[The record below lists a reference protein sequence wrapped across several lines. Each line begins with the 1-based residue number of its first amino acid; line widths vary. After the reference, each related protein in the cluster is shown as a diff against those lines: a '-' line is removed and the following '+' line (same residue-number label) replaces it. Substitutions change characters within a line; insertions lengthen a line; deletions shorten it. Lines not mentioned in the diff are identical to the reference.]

1 MNEST
6 YGKTDLIDD
15 LTARTSGLTRS
26 QIQTVL
32 DTALDLI
39 QGQVQAGNRVTITGF
54 GTWQQ
59 SHHQARMGT
68 NIRTKEKISIPART
82 GVRWTA
88 GSVFKNAVSGASSAR
103 SSYARERQAGSGR
116 K

>member
-15 LTARTSGLTRS
+15 LTAKTSGLTRS
-26 QIQTVL
+26 QIASVL
-32 DTALDLI
+32 NEALDLI
-39 QGQVQAGNRVTITGF
+39 QQRVKAGNRVTITGF

-68 NIRTKEKISIPART
+68 NIRTKQKISIPART

-88 GSVFKNAVSGASSAR
+88 GSVFKNAVSGGKA
-103 SSYARERQAGSGR
+103 SYARERAAGSGR